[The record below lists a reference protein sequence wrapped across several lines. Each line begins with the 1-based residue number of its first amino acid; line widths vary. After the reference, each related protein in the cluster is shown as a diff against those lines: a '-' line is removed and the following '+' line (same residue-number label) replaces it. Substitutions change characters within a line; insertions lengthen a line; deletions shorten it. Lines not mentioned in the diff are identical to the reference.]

1 MQYFSQA
8 ANVFSIALLPFG
20 TIQIVQ
26 NTQAFWTILFGF
38 FINREEF
45 LKIELI
51 GILACFCGV
60 LLMVQADV
68 DPDN

>member
-1 MQYFSQA
+1 
-8 ANVFSIALLPFG
+8 LLPFG

-38 FINREEF
+38 FINKEEF

-51 GILACFCGV
+51 GIIACFCGV
-60 LLMVQADV
+60 LMMAQSDGKSADLTSGKV
-68 DPDN
+68 S